1 MTPYRQWSVAVKIH
15 GGIIMNQNVV
25 IAIVLGALVLIA
37 AVEAY
42 QLMSLKDK
50 ISSGGVQVAT
60 AGAPAPQAAG
70 GGAPT
75 LPSSLENLPS
85 MVGGC

>member
-1 MTPYRQWSVAVKIH
+1 
-15 GGIIMNQNVV
+15 MNQNVV

-42 QLMSLKDK
+42 QLMGIKDK

-60 AGAPAPQAAG
+60 AGAPAAQATGG
-70 GGAPT
+70 GGAPA
-75 LPSSLENLPS
+75 LPSSLQNLPS